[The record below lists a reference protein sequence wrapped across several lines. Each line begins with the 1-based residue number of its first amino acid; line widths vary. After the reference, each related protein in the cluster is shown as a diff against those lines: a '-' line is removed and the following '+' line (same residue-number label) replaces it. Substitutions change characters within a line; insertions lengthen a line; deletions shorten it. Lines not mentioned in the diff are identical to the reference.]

1 MASFGQKF
9 VLPDLPPVPHH
20 PVESFVF
27 PKRPFGRKSVVWRSC
42 QGAWFKQWPFLHYD
56 EVNDVGYCHICITAF
71 KEKKMRSSSADP
83 SFVSS
88 SLYLLFIVA
97 TNTIS
102 LGF

>member
-42 QGAWFKQWPFLHYD
+42 QGAWM
-56 EVNDVGYCHICITAF
+56 VI
-71 KEKKMRSSSADP
+71 
-83 SFVSS
+83 
-88 SLYLLFIVA
+88 
-97 TNTIS
+97 
-102 LGF
+102 

>member
-42 QGAWFKQWPFLHYD
+42 QGAWFKQ
-56 EVNDVGYCHICITAF
+56 G
-71 KEKKMRSSSADP
+71 
-83 SFVSS
+83 
-88 SLYLLFIVA
+88 LFS
-97 TNTIS
+97 TTMMK
-102 LGF
+102 LMM